1 MSENKDSQ
9 VQTIK
14 AMIDEIFFEYCK
26 VALGNKLFEELNS
39 LKNVSTLDELL
50 DAFSLVE
57 SNMHQR
63 KELLN
68 LLYAAKDVNLNSS
81 DACIIEMKA
90 KLFDMLMSIRECNKV
105 SLLSKES
112 VVDQLKEENTKLKM
126 QLAKAECDLDQVK
139 KSYDLIKNQNKE
151 LTEQIADLRLT
162 LQRVKS
168 YPTYLEDFMR
178 FSPTCNSL

>member
-1 MSENKDSQ
+1 MSENKDSKLQ
-9 VQTIK
+9 AIK
-14 AMIDEIFFEYCK
+14 TLINEIFFDYCK

-63 KELLN
+63 KDLLN
-68 LLYAAKDVNLNSS
+68 LLYAAKEVDLNSS

-105 SLLSKES
+105 NLAIKENT
-112 VVDQLKEENTKLKM
+112 VDQLKEENTNLKM
-126 QLAKAECDLDQVK
+126 KLAKAESDLDRAK
-139 KSYDLIKNQNKE
+139 KSYDLMKNQNKE
-151 LTEQIADLRLT
+151 LREQIADLQLT
-162 LQRVKS
+162 LQRVKP
-168 YPTYLEDFMR
+168 YPTFLEDLIR
-178 FSPTCNSL
+178 Y